1 MRMEKRP
8 TPPAKKP
15 ETADRA
21 NETERIELLP
31 FMRQSGASAHRT
43 TSFSI
48 PPAQPSAQERQ
59 QTTAARQSTGS
70 STQRAGGKTR
80 KHTKK
85 RKPDQTKQAR
95 ALKKERTRAAQ
106 AQKKQVNR
114 TSSVQTAA
122 SSPVSGQQANAQRTQ
137 TMQSAAQAQKQ
148 QARTTTKQQKRAAQA
163 QKKQV
168 NRTSS
173 VLQTDAPS
181 PVKTKSQ
188 KKALKEQ
195 KKMQKA
201 AQKSSLGAKKTA
213 ANPPPGKRR
222 KRHRKKRSYLLYY
235 IFFGIL
241 LVSILFVLS
250 TTVFFKLETIEVT
263 GCEESEREEIILAS
277 GISLGDNLW
286 QINTSSAEDRIL
298 SAFLNYDDV
307 QIERKLPSGITIT
320 LTPSQ
325 IDMICVYENQY
336 YSMSSGGR
344 IAAVSDTAPTDTS
357 VPLVYGCDLE
367 GVKAGDIV
375 TPTDENKISVLFDV
389 IDAVK
394 EAALS
399 NVTHIDV
406 SDITTIR
413 LFWNK
418 QAELKFGGTQGL
430 AYEIECVKKLLDEQL
445 EPEEIVIIDDTLM
458 NGTYYMRPVSELS
471 YPGMSDA
478 QTEQERSSEESTPQ
492 ESSEAEENTEN
503 SSESTQ
509 TSGETT

>member
-59 QTTAARQSTGS
+59 QTTTARQSAGS

-95 ALKKERTRAAQ
+95 TSKKERTRAAQ

-114 TSSVQTAA
+114 NPSVQTDA

-137 TMQSAAQAQKQ
+137 TMQSAAQAQKK
-148 QARTTTKQQKRAAQA
+148 QA
-163 QKKQV
+163 
-168 NRTSS
+168 NRNPS
-173 VLQTDAPS
+173 VQTDAPS
-181 PVKTKSQ
+181 PVKGKSQ

-344 IAAVSDTAPTDTS
+344 IAAVLDTAPTDTS

-389 IDAVK
+389 IDAIK

-471 YPGMSDA
+471 YPGTSDA
-478 QTEQERSSEESTPQ
+478 QTEQERSSEESASQ

>member
-1 MRMEKRP
+1 M
-8 TPPAKKP
+8 
-15 ETADRA
+15 
-21 NETERIELLP
+21 L
-31 FMRQSGASAHRT
+31 
-43 TSFSI
+43 
-48 PPAQPSAQERQ
+48 
-59 QTTAARQSTGS
+59 QTDA
-70 STQRAGGKTR
+70 
-80 KHTKK
+80 
-85 RKPDQTKQAR
+85 P
-95 ALKKERTRAAQ
+95 
-106 AQKKQVNR
+106 
-114 TSSVQTAA
+114 
-122 SSPVSGQQANAQRTQ
+122 SPVSGQQANAQRTQ
-137 TMQSAAQAQKQ
+137 TMQSAAQAQKK
-148 QARTTTKQQKRAAQA
+148 QA
-163 QKKQV
+163 
-168 NRTSS
+168 NRNPS
-173 VLQTDAPS
+173 VQTDVSS
-181 PVKTKSQ
+181 PVKAKSQ

-241 LVSILFVLS
+241 LVSISFVLS
-250 TTVFFKLETIEVT
+250 TTVFFKLETTEAT
-263 GCEESEREEIILAS
+263 GWEESEREEIILAS

-478 QTEQERSSEESTPQ
+478 QTEQERSSEESAPQ

>member
-59 QTTAARQSTGS
+59 QTTTARQSAGS

-95 ALKKERTRAAQ
+95 TLKKERTRAAQ
-106 AQKKQVNR
+106 TQKKQVNR
-114 TSSVQTAA
+114 NPSVLQTDAP
-122 SSPVSGQQANAQRTQ
+122 SPVSGQQANAQRTQ
-137 TMQSAAQAQKQ
+137 TMQSAAQAQKK
-148 QARTTTKQQKRAAQA
+148 QA
-163 QKKQV
+163 
-168 NRTSS
+168 NRNPS
-173 VLQTDAPS
+173 VQTDAPS
-181 PVKTKSQ
+181 PVKGKSQ

-344 IAAVSDTAPTDTS
+344 IAAVLDTAPTDTS

-389 IDAVK
+389 IDAIK

-471 YPGMSDA
+471 YPGTSDA
-478 QTEQERSSEESTPQ
+478 QTEQERSSEESASQ